1 MKKLIFLAAIA
12 LIGIATSCKSTSAN
26 PTTDN
31 TTNEK
36 TKTEEPMNDDNE
48 LKDIQLTETERQLVS
63 SNNDFAFNLFRAIKG
78 NKSELVS
85 PLSITYALGMLNNG
99 AVGATQQE
107 INKVLGFGNADTDA
121 INNFCLKMLK
131 ECPNLDKDTKV
142 LIANTI
148 YLNKGYNLKKDF
160 VKKAKK
166 YYYAEPET
174 RYFGDGKTRDVIN
187 KWASDHTEGMIPE
200 ILTEDEFDPTM
211 VSYLLNAIYF
221 KGVWS
226 NRFSESRTIE
236 ELFNEKDKVMM
247 MRMEK
252 KLRYGDNDVFQ
263 SLDLPYGNRAY
274 RMTVLLPHRD
284 KTIDDVLASLDGKK
298 WAEISNRMRT
308 TLIDLKLPR
317 FETKSDIDL
326 KKVMSNLGM
335 PLAFT
340 GQANFNEFCD
350 DPTHI
355 GLMKQVAKIKL
366 DEKGT
371 EAAAVTVIGMTKTT
385 SAVTRPEKPIEF
397 YTDRNFVYV
406 ITEQSTGAIF
416 FIGQFTGK

>member
-1 MKKLIFLAAIA
+1 MKNLIFLATIA
-12 LIGIATSCKSTSAN
+12 LLGIATSCKSTN
-26 PTTDN
+26 TNTTTDN
-31 TTNEK
+31 ATNEK
-36 TKTEEPMNDDNE
+36 AKTEKPMNDDNE
-48 LKDIQLTETERQLVS
+48 LKDIQLTESERQLVS
-63 SNNDFAFNLFRAIKG
+63 SNNDFAFKLFRAIKDDES
-78 NKSELVS
+78 KLVS

-107 INKVLGFGNADTDA
+107 INKVLGFGNADAEA

-174 RYFGDGKTRDVIN
+174 RNFGDGKTLDVIN
-187 KWASDHTEGMIPE
+187 KWANDHTEGMIPQ
-200 ILTEDEFDPTM
+200 ILTQDEFDPAM
-211 VSYLLNAIYF
+211 VSYLLNALYF
-221 KGVWS
+221 KGVWTDK
-226 NRFSESRTIE
+226 FSESRTRE
-236 ELFNEKDKVMM
+236 ELFNEKDEVMM

-252 KLRYGDNDVFQ
+252 KFRYSDNDVFQ
-263 SLDLPYGNRAY
+263 SIDLPYGNRAY
-274 RMTVLLPHRD
+274 SMTVLLPHRG
-284 KTIDDVLASLDGKK
+284 KTVDDVLMSLSGKK
-298 WAEISNRMRT
+298 WAETRNGMRT
-308 TLIDLKLPR
+308 TLVDLKLPR

-326 KKVMSNLGM
+326 KKIMSNLGM

-340 GQANFNEFCD
+340 GRANFNEFCD
-350 DPTHI
+350 APTHI

-371 EAAAVTVIGMTKTT
+371 EAAAVTVIGMMKT
-385 SAVTRPEKPIEF
+385 SAVARPEKPIEF
-397 YTDRNFVYV
+397 YADRDFVYV

>member
-1 MKKLIFLAAIA
+1 MKKIIFLATIA
-12 LIGIATSCKSTSAN
+12 LFGIATSCKSTSAK
-26 PTTDN
+26 PITDN
-31 TTNEK
+31 E
-36 TKTEEPMNDDNE
+36 TKTEEQMNDDNE
-48 LKDIQLTETERQLVS
+48 LKDIQLTEAERQLVS
-63 SNNDFAFNLFRAIKG
+63 SNNDFAFNLFRAIKDDES
-78 NKSELVS
+78 KLVS

-107 INKVLGFGNADTDA
+107 INKVLGFGNADADA

-160 VKKAKK
+160 VKKAQK
-166 YYYAEPET
+166 YYSATPET
-174 RYFGDGKTRDVIN
+174 RNFGDGKTLDVIN
-187 KWASDHTEGMIPE
+187 KWANDHTEGMIPE
-200 ILTEDEFDPTM
+200 ILTQDEFDPSM
-211 VSYLLNAIYF
+211 VSYLLNALYF

-226 NRFSESRTIE
+226 EKFSESRTKA

-252 KLRYGDNDVFQ
+252 KFRYSDNDVFQ
-263 SLDLPYGNRAY
+263 SIDLPYGNRAY

-284 KTIDDVLASLDGKK
+284 KTVDDVLASLNGKK
-298 WAEISNRMRT
+298 WDETRNNMRT

-317 FETKSDIDL
+317 FETKSNIDL

-350 DPTHI
+350 NATHI

-371 EAAAVTVIGMTKTT
+371 EAAAVTVIGMMKT
-385 SAVTRPEKPIEF
+385 SSVPRPEKPIEF
-397 YTDRNFVYV
+397 YADRNFVYV